1 MPRRLSRIGLI
12 VCFSL
17 VSLLPLTNVSR
28 AADDPSP
35 SAKWEKDIQ
44 TFEAADQ
51 ASPPPKG
58 AVLFVGAS
66 SIRLWKTLADDF
78 SNYQVI
84 NRGFGGSQI
93 ADSLHFADR
102 IVIPY
107 QPSVIILNAG
117 GNDIAGK
124 KSPQQVLADF
134 RAFVDK
140 VRAALPDTPIAFHS
154 LTPSPLRWAQAE
166 KQKQA
171 NELIR
176 NYIAEQKGLTF
187 IDLWDALLGPD
198 GQPRED
204 LHIADRLHPNA
215 AGYKIRREIILKY
228 LESQHVPTKSKTN

>member
-1 MPRRLSRIGLI
+1 MPLRFSRIGLI
-12 VCFSL
+12 VG
-17 VSLLPLTNVSR
+17 VSLLPLAIVSL
-28 AADDPSP
+28 AADEPSP
-35 SAKWEKDIQ
+35 VAKWEKDIQ
-44 TFEAADQ
+44 AFEAADK

-93 ADSLHFADR
+93 ADSLNFADR

-117 GNDIAGK
+117 GNDIAAG
-124 KSPQQVLADF
+124 KSPEQVLASF

-171 NELIR
+171 NQLIQ
-176 NYIAEQKGLTF
+176 NYIADQKGVTF
-187 IDLWDALLGPD
+187 IDLWNALLSPD

-204 LHIADRLHPNA
+204 LHVFDRLHPNA
-215 AGYKIRREIILKY
+215 AGYKIRKEMILKY
-228 LESQHVPTKSKTN
+228 LESQHAPTKSKTN